1 MLLMLLPVFVC
12 DCGIN
17 CREPFSAFGK
27 GGTAENDL
35 AVFLL
40 ALAALL
46 AFNLSPIVIVLLAAA
61 VGLAQYRQESIN
73 DLLAV
78 VLRVF

>member
-1 MLLMLLPVFVC
+1 MDNPYVAHAFAGIRIVVAALIAEAVFSLWKKAVRRKT
-12 DCGIN
+12 DW
-17 CREPFSAFGK
+17 
-27 GGTAENDL
+27 

-61 VGLAQYRQESIN
+61 VGLAQYWQE
-73 DLLAV
+73 
-78 VLRVF
+78 RHK